1 MEITIKGVKHGPSWD
16 ALQAMVRDMT
26 DDEQATFTRINRRDK
41 GVNYRAN
48 GVYDVTI
55 RTKDDDTIQL
65 VLTVA

>member
-16 ALQAMVRDMT
+16 ALRAMVRDMT